1 MKSNRKKKKANR
13 WLFIIPV
20 AILAVVLIA
29 GGSYVSSLLNLVE
42 KDDYSGNMELDE
54 SDIFEP
60 DDYVTTTTA
69 STADP
74 TSPSGGPLPTKPGG
88 TVATTLPIET
98 TVDPLIEII
107 ANIENEQANLKMIG
121 DKQVYNI
128 LLIGTDNRGNEL
140 NGRSD
145 TMMILSVNKR
155 TDEIHI
161 VSLMRA
167 MFVKI
172 PGKGYSMINAAFS
185 WGGANLLIKT
195 IEENFKVPIHDYIL
209 INFSGF
215 RQAIDTIG
223 GINIYLSEVEAAHL
237 NEQLEITSLVAGTN
251 TLDGKAALAY
261 ARIRKIDSDFTRT
274 GRQRAVIEALIRKV
288 RSMSLG
294 ELDGLARQIL
304 PLVRSSRS
312 GSSLLGLITD
322 AYNWRNY
329 PVKQLLIPVSNS
341 MDLIIVRGAQ
351 MYRFDVTT
359 NVEKLQAFLYY

>member
-42 KDDYSGNMELDE
+42 KDDYSGNMELNE

-69 STADP
+69 STAEP

-88 TVATTLPIET
+88 TVTTQPIET

-107 ANIENEQANLKMIG
+107 ATIENEQANLKMIG

-167 MFVKI
+167 LYVKI

-185 WGGANLLIKT
+185 WGGASLLIKT
-195 IEENFKVPIHDYIL
+195 IEENFKIPIHDYIL
-209 INFSGF
+209 VNFSGF
-215 RQAIDTIG
+215 MQAIDTIG
-223 GINIYLSEVEAAHL
+223 GIDIHLSEAEATYL
-237 NEQLEITSLVAGTN
+237 NELLEVTSFAAGTN
-251 TLDGKAALAY
+251 SLNGRAALAY

-274 GRQRAVIEALIRKV
+274 GRQRTVIEALIRKV

-312 GSSLLGLITD
+312 GSSLIGLITD
-322 AYNWRNY
+322 AYSWRNY

>member
-1 MKSNRKKKKANR
+1 
-13 WLFIIPV
+13 V
-20 AILAVVLIA
+20 
-29 GGSYVSSLLNLVE
+29 
-42 KDDYSGNMELDE
+42 
-54 SDIFEP
+54 
-60 DDYVTTTTA
+60 
-69 STADP
+69 
-74 TSPSGGPLPTKPGG
+74 
-88 TVATTLPIET
+88 
-98 TVDPLIEII
+98 
-107 ANIENEQANLKMIG
+107 
-121 DKQVYNI
+121 
-128 LLIGTDNRGNEL
+128 
-140 NGRSD
+140 
-145 TMMILSVNKR
+145 MILSVNKR

-185 WGGANLLIKT
+185 WGGASLLIKT
-195 IEENFKVPIHDYIL
+195 IEENFKIPIHDYIL
-209 INFSGF
+209 INFNGF

-223 GINIYLSEVEAAHL
+223 GIELYLSEAEVTLL
-237 NEQLEITSLVAGTN
+237 NERFSAASFVIGNN
-251 TLDGKAALAY
+251 TLNGNQALAY

-274 GRQRAVIEALIRKV
+274 GRQRTVVEALIRKV
-288 RSMSLG
+288 RGMSLG

-322 AYNWRNY
+322 AYSWRNY

-359 NVEKLQAFLYY
+359 NVEKLQTFLYY